1 MIDTGGSQRETITI
15 PTPQPAAKGTGIRGG
30 LGNLREIDEG
40 VKRLKM
46 CSDKIKKRQATIVD
60 LTQFRTEL
68 RKTLLD
74 FEPGLGEDGK

>member
-1 MIDTGGSQRETITI
+1 METITI
-15 PTPQPAAKGTGIRGG
+15 PTPQPAAIGTGIRG

-46 CSDKIKKRQATIVD
+46 CSDKIKKRQATIAD